1 MRLTVFGATGRVGH
15 TFVHDALGQG
25 HEVTAYVRDP
35 QRLGLKNSRLHV
47 RKGSLEDGTT
57 VAEAVRGADVVVSAI
72 GARDA
77 THTVTVVTE
86 ATRALVAA
94 LKAEGVRRFVSVG
107 AAGLLPHPSGGLT
120 GEHGLPPFLRH
131 AFEDHRGAL
140 HVLQESPLDWL
151 VVCPPVMPSGVR
163 TGKYRTAVESLPS
176 GGRQVYAEDV
186 ADFLLKIATGPEQH
200 RRVRLGIVGD

>member
-15 TFVHDALGQG
+15 TLVHDALGQG

-35 QRLGLKNSRLHV
+35 QRLGLKHGRLHV
-47 RKGSLEDGTT
+47 KKGSLEDGAA
-57 VAEAVRGADVVVSAI
+57 VAEAVRGSEVVVSAI

-77 THTVTVVTE
+77 THAVTVVTE
-86 ATRALVAA
+86 ATRSILAA
-94 LKAEGVRRFVSVG
+94 MKAEGIQRLVTVG
-107 AAGLLPHPSGGLT
+107 AAGLLPHPSGGLA

-140 HVLQESPLDWL
+140 HLLQQSGLDWV
-151 VVCPPVMPSGVR
+151 VVCPPVMPSGVK
-163 TGKYRTAVESLPS
+163 THKYRTAVEALPT

-186 ADFLLKIATGPEQH
+186 ADFTLKAATGLELH
-200 RRVRLGIVGD
+200 RVRVGIVGD

>member
-15 TFVHDALGQG
+15 TLVHDALAQG

-35 QRLGLKNSRLHV
+35 QRLGLKHGRLHV
-47 RKGSLEDGTT
+47 KKGSLEDGAA
-57 VAEAVRGADVVVSAI
+57 VAEAVRGAEVVVSAL

-77 THTVTVVTE
+77 THAVTAVTE
-86 ATRALVAA
+86 GTRAILAA
-94 LKAEGVRRFVSVG
+94 MKAEGVQRFVMVG
-107 AAGLLPHPSGGLT
+107 AAGLLPHPSGGLA

-140 HVLQESPLDWL
+140 HLLQESALDWV
-151 VVCPPVMPSGVR
+151 VVCPPVMPSGVK
-163 TGKYRTAVESLPS
+163 TGKYHTAVEALPA

-186 ADFLLKIATGPEQH
+186 ADFTLKVATGGEH
-200 RRVRLGIVGD
+200 HRVRVGIVGD

>member
-15 TFVHDALGQG
+15 TLVHDALGQG

-35 QRLGLKNSRLHV
+35 KRLGLKHGRLFV
-47 RKGSLEDGTT
+47 KKGSLEDGAT
-57 VAEAVRGADVVVSAI
+57 VADAIRGSEVVVSAI

-77 THTVTVVTE
+77 THTVTVVTQ
-86 ATRALVAA
+86 ATRAIVTAMKTEGLQRLVT
-94 LKAEGVRRFVSVG
+94 VG
-107 AAGLLPHPSGGLT
+107 AAGLLPHPAGGLA

-140 HVLQESPLDWL
+140 QVLQESELDWV
-151 VVCPPVMPSGVR
+151 VVCPPVMPSGVK
-163 TGKYRTAVESLPS
+163 TGKYRTAVESLPT

-186 ADFLLKIATGPEQH
+186 ADFTLKAATSTEH
-200 RRVRLGIVGD
+200 HRVRIGIVGD

>member
-15 TFVHDALGQG
+15 TLVHDALGQG

-35 QRLGLKNSRLHV
+35 KRLGLKHGKLHIK
-47 RKGSLEDGTT
+47 KGSLEDGTT
-57 VAEAVRGADVVVSAI
+57 VAEALRGSDVVVSAI

-77 THTVTVVTE
+77 THPVSVVTH
-86 ATRALVAA
+86 ATRSIIAA
-94 LKAEGVRRFVSVG
+94 MKGEGVQRLVSVG
-107 AAGLLPHPSGGLT
+107 AAGLLPHAAGGLT

-140 HVLQESPLDWL
+140 LALQESGLDWV
-151 VVCPPVMPSGVR
+151 VVCPPVMPSGLK
-163 TGKYRTAVESLPS
+163 TGKYRVAVEALPA

-186 ADFLLKIATGPEQH
+186 ADFTLKAATGNDYH
-200 RRVRLGIVGD
+200 RVRVGIVGD

>member
-15 TFVHDALGQG
+15 TLVHDAVGQG

-35 QRLGLKNSRLHV
+35 KRLGLKHGKLLIK
-47 RKGSLEDGTT
+47 KGSLEDGTT
-57 VAEAVRGADVVVSAI
+57 VAEALRGSDVVVSAI

-77 THTVTVVTE
+77 THPVSVVTH
-86 ATRALVAA
+86 ATRSIIAA
-94 LKAEGVRRFVSVG
+94 MKAEGVQRLVCVG
-107 AAGLLPHPSGGLT
+107 AAGLLPHAAGGLT

-140 HVLQESPLDWL
+140 HALQESGLDWV
-151 VVCPPVMPSGVR
+151 VVCPPVMPSGLK
-163 TGKYRTAVESLPS
+163 TGKYRVAVEALPT

-186 ADFLLKIATGPEQH
+186 ADFTLKAATGNDYH
-200 RRVRLGIVGD
+200 RVRVGIVGD

>member
-15 TFVHDALGQG
+15 TLVHDALGLG

-35 QRLGLKNSRLHV
+35 KRLGLKNGRLFV
-47 RKGSLEDGTT
+47 KKGSLEDGAT
-57 VAEAVRGADVVVSAI
+57 VAEALRGAEVVVSAI

-86 ATRALVAA
+86 ATRSIVTAMKTEG
-94 LKAEGVRRFVSVG
+94 LKRLITVG
-107 AAGLLPHPSGGLT
+107 AAGLLPHPAGGLA

-131 AFEDHRGAL
+131 AFEDHRGAFQ
-140 HVLQESPLDWL
+140 VLQESELDWV
-151 VVCPPVMPSGVR
+151 VVCPPVMPSGVK
-163 TGKYRTAVESLPS
+163 TGKYRTAVESLPT

-186 ADFLLKIATGPEQH
+186 ADFTLKAALGSEH
-200 RRVRLGIVGD
+200 HRVRVGIVGD

>member
-15 TFVHDALGQG
+15 TLVHEALGQG

-35 QRLGLKNSRLHV
+35 KRLGLKHGRLFV
-47 RKGSLEDGTT
+47 KKGSLEDGAT
-57 VAEAVRGADVVVSAI
+57 VADALRGAEVVVSAI

-77 THTVTVVTE
+77 THAVTVVTQ
-86 ATRALVAA
+86 ATRAIVTAM
-94 LKAEGVRRFVSVG
+94 KAEGLQRLVTVG
-107 AAGLLPHPSGGLT
+107 AAGLLPHPAGGLT

-140 HVLQESPLDWL
+140 QVLQESELDWV
-151 VVCPPVMPSGVR
+151 VVCPPVMPSGVK
-163 TGKYRTAVESLPS
+163 TGKYRTAVESLPT

-186 ADFLLKIATGPEQH
+186 ADFTLKAALGTEH
-200 RRVRLGIVGD
+200 HRVRVGIVGD

>member
-15 TFVHDALGQG
+15 TLVHDALGLG

-35 QRLGLKNSRLHV
+35 KRLGLKHGRLFV
-47 RKGSLEDGTT
+47 KKGSLEDGAT
-57 VAEAVRGADVVVSAI
+57 VAEALRGAEVVVSAI

-86 ATRALVAA
+86 ATRSIVTAMKTEGLKRLVT
-94 LKAEGVRRFVSVG
+94 VG
-107 AAGLLPHPSGGLT
+107 AAGLLPHPAGGLA

-131 AFEDHRGAL
+131 AFEDHRGAFQ
-140 HVLQESPLDWL
+140 VLQESELDWV
-151 VVCPPVMPSGVR
+151 VVCPPVMPSGVK
-163 TGKYRTAVESLPS
+163 TGKYRTAVESLPT

-186 ADFLLKIATGPEQH
+186 ADFTLKAALGSEH
-200 RRVRLGIVGD
+200 HRVRVGIVGD

>member
-15 TFVHDALGQG
+15 TLVHDALGQG

-35 QRLGLKNSRLHV
+35 RRLGLKHARLHV
-47 RKGSLEDGTT
+47 KKGSLEDGTS
-57 VAEAVRGADVVVSAI
+57 VAEAIRGAEVVVSAI

-86 ATRALVAA
+86 ATRAIVTAMKLENVQRLVT
-94 LKAEGVRRFVSVG
+94 VG
-107 AAGLLPHPSGGLT
+107 AAGLLPHPAGGLA

-131 AFEDHRGAL
+131 AFEDHRDAF
-140 HVLQESPLDWL
+140 HVLQESSLDWV
-151 VVCPPVMPSGVR
+151 VVCPPVMPSGVK

-186 ADFLLKIATGPEQH
+186 ADFTLKVATGSEHH
-200 RRVRLGIVGD
+200 RIRMGIVGD

>member
-15 TFVHDALGQG
+15 TLVHDALGQG

-35 QRLGLKNSRLHV
+35 KRLGLKHGRLFV
-47 RKGSLEDGTT
+47 KKGSLEDGST
-57 VAEAVRGADVVVSAI
+57 VAEALRNTEVVVSAI

-77 THTVTVVTE
+77 THTVTVVTQ
-86 ATRALVAA
+86 ATRAIVTAMKTEGLQRLVT
-94 LKAEGVRRFVSVG
+94 VG
-107 AAGLLPHPSGGLT
+107 AAGLLPHPAGGLA

-140 HVLQESPLDWL
+140 QVLQESDLDWV
-151 VVCPPVMPSGVR
+151 VVCPPVMPSGVK
-163 TGKYRTAVESLPS
+163 TGKYRTAVESLPT

-186 ADFLLKIATGPEQH
+186 ADFTLKAALGTEH
-200 RRVRLGIVGD
+200 HRVRVGIVGD